1 MAFRSLG
8 KLATKALTAASRET
22 TNFVPEVRFSSS
34 KLAAFRIRVETKIF
48 KDFGGTLCVEFI
60 IGWEPVSTVIYP
72 ERRYKIMD
80 PVSAAGP
87 PTKSSK
93 NL

>member
-34 KLAAFRIRVETKIF
+34 KLAAFRIRVETIF
-48 KDFGGTLCVEFI
+48 KDFGGTLCVEFFV
-60 IGWEPVSTVIYP
+60 GWEPVSIVHYTRSGTCIN
-72 ERRYKIMD
+72 R
-80 PVSAAGP
+80 
-87 PTKSSK
+87 
-93 NL
+93 

>member
-60 IGWEPVSTVIYP
+60 IGWEPVSIVHYTRTGSSI
-72 ERRYKIMD
+72 KW
-80 PVSAAGP
+80 
-87 PTKSSK
+87 PTL
-93 NL
+93 N